1 MCNGRHTHISI
12 GHEPRIRRFLPQN
25 DDTKS
30 MLARIV
36 LSPRVRA
43 RNRSAVANIYIPI
56 LAETVVPL
64 SYIVHLLSLTFYT
77 FRSFSFSMHRPNCI
91 TLQALYPTRTLD
103 FSNFPFEK
111 FCWFLARDTYVLI
124 FNDLYLYKLFANL
137 VKFSRSRF
145 I

>member
-1 MCNGRHTHISI
+1 
-12 GHEPRIRRFLPQN
+12 
-25 DDTKS
+25 

-36 LSPRVRA
+36 LSPRVRT

-77 FRSFSFSMHRPNCI
+77 FRSFSFSVHRPNCI
-91 TLQALYPTRTLD
+91 TLQALCLTRTLD
-103 FSNFPFEK
+103 FSKFLFEK

-124 FNDLYLYKLFANL
+124 FNGLYLYKLFVSL

-145 I
+145 RWTCWGTNMIRIYAIRVHSCPLKVGRFLL